1 MPDTKVRLFLNQ
13 DRLLIKHFLD
23 VRVTD
28 AFVLTLGT
36 QEYF

>member
-1 MPDTKVRLFLNQ
+1 MPDTKVRLFFNE
-13 DRLLIKHFLD
+13 DKLIKHFLD

>member
-1 MPDTKVRLFLNQ
+1 MKTNQ
-13 DRLLIKHFLD
+13 LIKHFLD